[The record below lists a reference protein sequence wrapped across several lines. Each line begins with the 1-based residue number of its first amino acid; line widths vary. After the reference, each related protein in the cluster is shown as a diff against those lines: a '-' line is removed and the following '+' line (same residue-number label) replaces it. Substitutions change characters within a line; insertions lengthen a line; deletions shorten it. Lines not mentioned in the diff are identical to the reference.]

1 MDSLGRLLLFAGLA
15 LVVVGGLVLLLGRTG
30 IPLGDLPG
38 DFSWESGN
46 TSVYVPLGSMIVISI
61 VLTILVNV
69 LLRLFR

>member
-30 IPLGDLPG
+30 IPFGNLPG